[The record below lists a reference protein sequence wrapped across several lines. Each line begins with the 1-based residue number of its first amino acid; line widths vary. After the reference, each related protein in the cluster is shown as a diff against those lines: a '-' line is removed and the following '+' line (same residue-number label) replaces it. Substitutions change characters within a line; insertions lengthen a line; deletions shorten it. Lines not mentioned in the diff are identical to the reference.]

1 MVPVDCVSTIF
12 STEYSSNVYTVNP
25 VIPIVVMP
33 LSQQCTACLG
43 HVRMCR
49 MCSLIPKLPY
59 SHAGLNDLIP
69 DNLLG
74 IFDENELEV

>member
-1 MVPVDCVSTIF
+1 MVPVDCVFTIF
-12 STEYSSNVYTVNP
+12 STEYSSNVYTMNP
-25 VIPIVVMP
+25 VPPIVAMP

-43 HVRMCR
+43 HVRMC
-49 MCSLIPKLPY
+49 SLIPIFPY

-74 IFDENELEV
+74 MFDENELEV